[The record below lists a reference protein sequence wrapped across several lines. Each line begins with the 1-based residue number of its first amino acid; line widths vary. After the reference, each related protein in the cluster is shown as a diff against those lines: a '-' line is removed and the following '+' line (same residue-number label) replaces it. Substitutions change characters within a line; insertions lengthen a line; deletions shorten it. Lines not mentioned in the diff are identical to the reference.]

1 MTELLDIVQEADAA
15 GKAAVGE
22 WKDVGTVGYAWV
34 CIWPARGP
42 LVSFLKKRGGGYT
55 QRGYGYMMEVN
66 GYGQAMGPKYDYAG
80 AFAKV
85 LTKHGYNAMPMCRA
99 D

>member
-1 MTELLDIVQEADAA
+1 MKEIAEIVREADAA
-15 GKAAVGE
+15 GKAAVGA
-22 WKDVGTVGYAWV
+22 WKDEGMIGYAWV
-34 CIWPARGP
+34 CVWPARGK
-42 LVSFLKKRGGGYT
+42 LVSYLKARGNGYT

-80 AFAKV
+80 AFAEV
-85 LTKHGYNAMPMCRA
+85 LKKHGHNAMPMCRA